1 MNQDTIYQTI
11 EKQIKEVYGIT
22 QLEPKT
28 TINSFN
34 AVSEDNEEF
43 LRRFQQ
49 EFKVD
54 MNGFNYSDFFNED
67 QFYSLAIVRLIMKVF
82 GKEKKKLDLTIE
94 HLINVAQNKKW
105 SQPI

>member
-1 MNQDTIYQTI
+1 MNQDVIYQTI

-22 QLEPKT
+22 QLGPKT

-43 LRRFQQ
+43 LIRFQQ

-54 MNGFNYSDFFNED
+54 MNGFNYYDFFNED
-67 QFYSLAIVRLIMKVF
+67 QFYSLAIVRLIMNIF
-82 GKEKKKLDLTIE
+82 GKEKKKLGITIE
-94 HLINVAQNKKW
+94 HLANVAQSKKW